1 MSQRSPFNQ
10 RNMSKIGTG
19 AADAEAEKPASAGM
33 ARKSPSSAKPA
44 REAAG
49 SVRVVKQHKNLDGS
63 TSTVGMTKEEKKE
76 VRRAEREEEDIFN
89 SLTNAMLKADEL
101 YTSRR
106 RMWWVFLGLGLV
118 FVVAAFA
125 SGYIGAP
132 DGSNMYDLSTTGGV
146 LSVVSLVLAYVFIIT
161 SLVYEWMKIRP
172 IRNEKQ
178 DKVAS
183 LSPKKRRAMLAD
195 LYEAS
200 ERKRAEKKSAK

>member
-1 MSQRSPFNQ
+1 MSQRSPFNK
-10 RNMSKIGTG
+10 RNQPQTE
-19 AADAEAEKPASAGM
+19 DEKKSSSGIT
-33 ARKSPSSAKPA
+33 RKSPTKAKPV
-44 REAAG
+44 REAAS
-49 SVRVVKQHKNLDGS
+49 SVRVVAKKKNPDGS
-63 TSTVGMTKEEKKE
+63 TSTVGMTKDEKKE

-118 FVVAAFA
+118 FVVAAFV

-178 DKVAS
+178 DKVTS
-183 LSPKKRRAMLAD
+183 LSSKKRRAMLAD
-195 LYEAS
+195 LYEAD

>member
-1 MSQRSPFNQ
+1 MSQRSPFNK
-10 RNMSKIGTG
+10 RNQPQTE
-19 AADAEAEKPASAGM
+19 DEKKSSSGIT
-33 ARKSPSSAKPA
+33 RKSPTKAKPV
-44 REAAG
+44 REAAS
-49 SVRVVKQHKNLDGS
+49 SVRVVAKKKNPDGS
-63 TSTVGMTKEEKKE
+63 TSTAGMTKEEKKE

-89 SLTNAMLKADEL
+89 SFTNAMLKADEL

-125 SGYIGAP
+125 SGYIGSP

-178 DKVAS
+178 DKVTS

-195 LYEAS
+195 LYEAD

>member
-1 MSQRSPFNQ
+1 MSQRSPFNK
-10 RNMSKIGTG
+10 RNQPQTE
-19 AADAEAEKPASAGM
+19 DEKKSSSGIT
-33 ARKSPSSAKPA
+33 RKSPTKAKPV
-44 REAAG
+44 REAAS
-49 SVRVVKQHKNLDGS
+49 SVRVVAKKKNPDGS
-63 TSTVGMTKEEKKE
+63 TSTVGMTKDEKKE
-76 VRRAEREEEDIFN
+76 VRRAEREEEGIFN

-118 FVVAAFA
+118 FVVAAFV

-178 DKVAS
+178 DKVTS

-195 LYEAS
+195 LYEAD

>member
-1 MSQRSPFNQ
+1 MSQRSSFNK
-10 RNMSKIGTG
+10 RNQPQTE
-19 AADAEAEKPASAGM
+19 DEKKSSSGIT
-33 ARKSPSSAKPA
+33 RKSPTKAKPV
-44 REAAG
+44 REAAS
-49 SVRVVKQHKNLDGS
+49 SVRVVAKKKNPDGS
-63 TSTVGMTKEEKKE
+63 TSTVGMTKDEKKE

-118 FVVAAFA
+118 FVVAAFV

-178 DKVAS
+178 DKVTS

-195 LYEAS
+195 LYEAD

>member
-1 MSQRSPFNQ
+1 MSQRSPFNK
-10 RNMSKIGTG
+10 RNQPQ
-19 AADAEAEKPASAGM
+19 AEDEKKSSSGIT
-33 ARKSPSSAKPA
+33 RKSPTKAKPV
-44 REAAG
+44 REAAS
-49 SVRVVKQHKNLDGS
+49 SVRVVAKKKNPDGS
-63 TSTVGMTKEEKKE
+63 TSTVGMTKDEKKE

-118 FVVAAFA
+118 FVVAAFV

-178 DKVAS
+178 DKVTS

-195 LYEAS
+195 LYEAD
-200 ERKRAEKKSAK
+200 ERKRAEKKSTK

>member
-1 MSQRSPFNQ
+1 MSQRSPFNK
-10 RNMSKIGTG
+10 RNQPQ
-19 AADAEAEKPASAGM
+19 AEDEKKSSSGIT
-33 ARKSPSSAKPA
+33 RKSPTKAKPV
-44 REAAG
+44 REAAS
-49 SVRVVKQHKNLDGS
+49 SVRVVAKKKNPDGS
-63 TSTVGMTKEEKKE
+63 TSTVGMTKDEKKE

-106 RMWWVFLGLGLV
+106 RIWWVFLGLGLV
-118 FVVAAFA
+118 FVVAAFV

-146 LSVVSLVLAYVFIIT
+146 LSVVSLVLAYVSIIT

-178 DKVAS
+178 DKVTS

-195 LYEAS
+195 LYEAD

>member
-1 MSQRSPFNQ
+1 MSQRSPFNK
-10 RNMSKIGTG
+10 RNQPQTE
-19 AADAEAEKPASAGM
+19 DEKKSSSGIT
-33 ARKSPSSAKPA
+33 RKSPTKAKPV
-44 REAAG
+44 REAAS
-49 SVRVVKQHKNLDGS
+49 SVRVVAKKKNPDGS
-63 TSTVGMTKEEKKE
+63 TSTVGMTKDEKKE

-118 FVVAAFA
+118 FVVAAFV

-178 DKVAS
+178 DKVTS

-195 LYEAS
+195 LYEAG

>member
-1 MSQRSPFNQ
+1 MSQRSPFNK
-10 RNMSKIGTG
+10 RNQPQ
-19 AADAEAEKPASAGM
+19 AEDEKKSSSGIT
-33 ARKSPSSAKPA
+33 RKSPTKAKPV
-44 REAAG
+44 REAAS
-49 SVRVVKQHKNLDGS
+49 SVRVVAKKKNPDGS
-63 TSTVGMTKEEKKE
+63 TSTVGMTKDEKKE

-106 RMWWVFLGLGLV
+106 RIWWVFLGLGLV
-118 FVVAAFA
+118 FVVAAFV

-132 DGSNMYDLSTTGGV
+132 DGSNMYDLSTTGGM

-178 DKVAS
+178 DKVTS

-195 LYEAS
+195 LYEAD

>member
-1 MSQRSPFNQ
+1 MSQRSPFNK
-10 RNMSKIGTG
+10 RNQPQTE
-19 AADAEAEKPASAGM
+19 DEKKSSSGIT
-33 ARKSPSSAKPA
+33 RKSPTKAKPV
-44 REAAG
+44 REAAS
-49 SVRVVKQHKNLDGS
+49 SVRVVAKKKNPDGS
-63 TSTVGMTKEEKKE
+63 TSTVGMTKDEKKE
-76 VRRAEREEEDIFN
+76 VRRAEREEEGIFN

-118 FVVAAFA
+118 FVVAAFV

-178 DKVAS
+178 DKVTS

-195 LYEAS
+195 LYEAN

>member
-1 MSQRSPFNQ
+1 MSQRSPFNK
-10 RNMSKIGTG
+10 RNQPQTE
-19 AADAEAEKPASAGM
+19 DEKKSSSGIT
-33 ARKSPSSAKPA
+33 RKSPTKAKPV

-49 SVRVVKQHKNLDGS
+49 SVRVVAKKKNPDGS
-63 TSTVGMTKEEKKE
+63 TSTAGMTKEEKKE

-146 LSVVSLVLAYVFIIT
+146 LSVASLVLAYVFIIT

-178 DKVAS
+178 DKVTS

-195 LYEAS
+195 LYEAD

>member
-1 MSQRSPFNQ
+1 MSQRSPFNK
-10 RNMSKIGTG
+10 RNQPQTE
-19 AADAEAEKPASAGM
+19 DEKKSSSGIT
-33 ARKSPSSAKPA
+33 RKSPTKAKPV
-44 REAAG
+44 REAAS
-49 SVRVVKQHKNLDGS
+49 SVRVVAKKKNPDGS
-63 TSTVGMTKEEKKE
+63 TSTVGMTKDEKKE

-118 FVVAAFA
+118 FVVAAFV

-161 SLVYEWMKIRP
+161 SLVYEWIKIRP

-178 DKVAS
+178 DKVTS

-195 LYEAS
+195 LYEAD

>member
-1 MSQRSPFNQ
+1 MSQRSPFNK
-10 RNMSKIGTG
+10 RNQPRTE
-19 AADAEAEKPASAGM
+19 DEKKSSSGIT
-33 ARKSPSSAKPA
+33 RKSPTKAKPV
-44 REAAG
+44 REAAS
-49 SVRVVKQHKNLDGS
+49 SVRVVAKKKNPDGS
-63 TSTVGMTKEEKKE
+63 TSTVGMTKDEKKE

-118 FVVAAFA
+118 FVVAAFV

-178 DKVAS
+178 DKVRS

-195 LYEAS
+195 LYEAD

>member
-1 MSQRSPFNQ
+1 MSQRSPFNK
-10 RNMSKIGTG
+10 RNQPKTE
-19 AADAEAEKPASAGM
+19 DEKKSSSGIT
-33 ARKSPSSAKPA
+33 RKSPTKAKPV
-44 REAAG
+44 REAAS
-49 SVRVVKQHKNLDGS
+49 SVRVVAKKKNPDGS
-63 TSTVGMTKEEKKE
+63 TSTAGMTKEEKKE

-146 LSVVSLVLAYVFIIT
+146 LSVVSLVLAYVSIIT

-178 DKVAS
+178 DKVTS

-195 LYEAS
+195 LYEAD

>member
-1 MSQRSPFNQ
+1 MSQRSPFNK
-10 RNMSKIGTG
+10 RNQPQTE
-19 AADAEAEKPASAGM
+19 DEKKSSSGIT
-33 ARKSPSSAKPA
+33 RKSPTKAKPV
-44 REAAG
+44 REAAS
-49 SVRVVKQHKNLDGS
+49 SVRVVAKKKNPDGS
-63 TSTVGMTKEEKKE
+63 TSTVGMTKDEKKE

-89 SLTNAMLKADEL
+89 ALTNAMLKADEL

-118 FVVAAFA
+118 FVVAAFV

-178 DKVAS
+178 DKVTS

-195 LYEAS
+195 LYEAD

>member
-1 MSQRSPFNQ
+1 MSQRSPFNK
-10 RNMSKIGTG
+10 RNQPQ
-19 AADAEAEKPASAGM
+19 AEDEKKSSSGIT
-33 ARKSPSSAKPA
+33 RKSPTKAKPV
-44 REAAG
+44 REAAS
-49 SVRVVKQHKNLDGS
+49 SVRVVAKKKNPDGS

-118 FVVAAFA
+118 FVVAAFV

-172 IRNEKQ
+172 IRNEKR
-178 DKVAS
+178 DKVTS

-195 LYEAS
+195 LYEAD

>member
-1 MSQRSPFNQ
+1 MSQRSPFNK
-10 RNMSKIGTG
+10 RNQPQTE
-19 AADAEAEKPASAGM
+19 DEKKSSSGIT
-33 ARKSPSSAKPA
+33 RKSPTKAKPV
-44 REAAG
+44 REAAS
-49 SVRVVKQHKNLDGS
+49 SVRVVAKKKNPDGS
-63 TSTVGMTKEEKKE
+63 TSTAGMTKEEKKE

-178 DKVAS
+178 NKVAS

>member
-1 MSQRSPFNQ
+1 MSQRSPFNK
-10 RNMSKIGTG
+10 RNQPQTE
-19 AADAEAEKPASAGM
+19 DEKKSSSGIT
-33 ARKSPSSAKPA
+33 RKSPTKAKPV
-44 REAAG
+44 REAAS
-49 SVRVVKQHKNLDGS
+49 SVRVVAKKKNPDGS

-106 RMWWVFLGLGLV
+106 RVWWVFLGLGLV
-118 FVVAAFA
+118 FVVAAFV

-178 DKVAS
+178 DKVMS

-195 LYEAS
+195 LYEAE

>member
-1 MSQRSPFNQ
+1 MSQRSPFNK
-10 RNMSKIGTG
+10 RNQPKTE
-19 AADAEAEKPASAGM
+19 DEKKSSSGIT
-33 ARKSPSSAKPA
+33 RKSPTKAKPV
-44 REAAG
+44 REAAS
-49 SVRVVKQHKNLDGS
+49 SVRVVAKKKNPDGS
-63 TSTVGMTKEEKKE
+63 TSTAGMTKEEKKE

>member
-1 MSQRSPFNQ
+1 MSQRSPFNK
-10 RNMSKIGTG
+10 RNQPQTE
-19 AADAEAEKPASAGM
+19 DEKKSSSGIT
-33 ARKSPSSAKPA
+33 RKSPTKAKPV
-44 REAAG
+44 REAAS
-49 SVRVVKQHKNLDGS
+49 SVRVVAKKKNPDGS
-63 TSTVGMTKEEKKE
+63 TSTVGMTKDEKKE

-118 FVVAAFA
+118 FVVAAFV

-178 DKVAS
+178 DKVTS

-195 LYEAS
+195 LYEAD
-200 ERKRAEKKSAK
+200 EHKRAEKKSAK

>member
-1 MSQRSPFNQ
+1 MSQRSPFNK
-10 RNMSKIGTG
+10 RNQPQTE
-19 AADAEAEKPASAGM
+19 DEKKSSSGIT
-33 ARKSPSSAKPA
+33 RKSPTKAKPV
-44 REAAG
+44 REAAS
-49 SVRVVKQHKNLDGS
+49 SVRVVAKKKNPDGS
-63 TSTVGMTKEEKKE
+63 TSTVGMTKDEKKE

-118 FVVAAFA
+118 FVVAAFV

-172 IRNEKQ
+172 IRNEKR
-178 DKVAS
+178 DKVTS

-195 LYEAS
+195 LYEAD

>member
-1 MSQRSPFNQ
+1 MSQRSPFNK
-10 RNMSKIGTG
+10 RNQPQT
-19 AADAEAEKPASAGM
+19 ENEKKSSSGIT
-33 ARKSPSSAKPA
+33 RKSPTKAKPV
-44 REAAG
+44 REAAS
-49 SVRVVKQHKNLDGS
+49 SVRVVAKKKNPDGS
-63 TSTVGMTKEEKKE
+63 TSTVGMTKDEKKE

-89 SLTNAMLKADEL
+89 YLTNAMLKADEL

-118 FVVAAFA
+118 FVVAAFV

-178 DKVAS
+178 DKVTS

-195 LYEAS
+195 LYEAD
-200 ERKRAEKKSAK
+200 ERKRVEKKSAK

>member
-1 MSQRSPFNQ
+1 MSQRSPFNK
-10 RNMSKIGTG
+10 RNQPQTQ
-19 AADAEAEKPASAGM
+19 EEKKASSAGM
-33 ARKSPSSAKPA
+33 TRKSPTKAKPV

-49 SVRVVKQHKNLDGS
+49 SVRVVAKKKNPDGS

-76 VRRAEREEEDIFN
+76 VRRAEREEEDVFN
-89 SLTNAMLKADEL
+89 TLTNAMLKADEL

-106 RMWWVFLGLGLV
+106 RIWWVFLGLGLV
-118 FVVAAFA
+118 FVVAAFV

-178 DKVAS
+178 DKVTS

-195 LYEAS
+195 LYEAD

>member
-1 MSQRSPFNQ
+1 MSQRSPFNK
-10 RNMSKIGTG
+10 RNQPQTE
-19 AADAEAEKPASAGM
+19 DEKKSSSGIT
-33 ARKSPSSAKPA
+33 RKSPTKAKPV
-44 REAAG
+44 REAAS
-49 SVRVVKQHKNLDGS
+49 SVRVVAKKKNPDGS
-63 TSTVGMTKEEKKE
+63 TSTVGMTKDEKKE

-118 FVVAAFA
+118 FVVAAFV

-172 IRNEKQ
+172 IRNEKR
-178 DKVAS
+178 DKVTS
-183 LSPKKRRAMLAD
+183 LSPKKRRAMLAG
-195 LYEAS
+195 LYEAD

>member
-1 MSQRSPFNQ
+1 MSQRSPFNK
-10 RNMSKIGTG
+10 RNQPQ
-19 AADAEAEKPASAGM
+19 AEDEKKSSSGIT
-33 ARKSPSSAKPA
+33 RKSPTKAKPV
-44 REAAG
+44 REAAS
-49 SVRVVKQHKNLDGS
+49 SVRVVAKKKNPDGS
-63 TSTVGMTKEEKKE
+63 TSTVGMTKDEKKE
-76 VRRAEREEEDIFN
+76 VRRAEREGEDIFN

-118 FVVAAFA
+118 FVVAAFV

-178 DKVAS
+178 DKVTS

-195 LYEAS
+195 LYEAD

>member
-1 MSQRSPFNQ
+1 MSQRSPFNK
-10 RNMSKIGTG
+10 RNQPQ
-19 AADAEAEKPASAGM
+19 AEDEKKSSSGIT
-33 ARKSPSSAKPA
+33 RKSPTKAKPV
-44 REAAG
+44 REAAS
-49 SVRVVKQHKNLDGS
+49 SVRIVAKKKNPDGS

-118 FVVAAFA
+118 FVVAAFV

-178 DKVAS
+178 DKVTS

-195 LYEAS
+195 LYEAD

>member
-1 MSQRSPFNQ
+1 MSQRSPFNK
-10 RNMSKIGTG
+10 RNQPQTE
-19 AADAEAEKPASAGM
+19 DEKKSSSGIT
-33 ARKSPSSAKPA
+33 RKSPTKAKPV

-49 SVRVVKQHKNLDGS
+49 SVRVVAKKKNPDGS
-63 TSTVGMTKEEKKE
+63 TSTAGMTKEEKKE

-118 FVVAAFA
+118 FVVAAFV

-178 DKVAS
+178 DKVTS

-195 LYEAS
+195 LYEAD

>member
-1 MSQRSPFNQ
+1 MSQRSPFNK
-10 RNMSKIGTG
+10 RNQPQ
-19 AADAEAEKPASAGM
+19 AEEEKKSSSGIT
-33 ARKSPSSAKPA
+33 RKSPTKAKPV
-44 REAAG
+44 REAAS
-49 SVRVVKQHKNLDGS
+49 SVRVVAKKKNPDGS

-118 FVVAAFA
+118 FVVAAFV

-178 DKVAS
+178 DKVTS

-195 LYEAS
+195 LYEAD

>member
-1 MSQRSPFNQ
+1 MSQRSPFNK
-10 RNMSKIGTG
+10 RNQPQTE
-19 AADAEAEKPASAGM
+19 DEKKSSSGIT
-33 ARKSPSSAKPA
+33 RKSPTKAKPV
-44 REAAG
+44 REAAS
-49 SVRVVKQHKNLDGS
+49 SVRVVAKKKNPDGS
-63 TSTVGMTKEEKKE
+63 TSTAGMTKEEKKE
-76 VRRAEREEEDIFN
+76 ARRAEREEEDIFN

-106 RMWWVFLGLGLV
+106 RVWWVFLGLGLV

-178 DKVAS
+178 DKVTS

-195 LYEAS
+195 LYEAD

>member
-1 MSQRSPFNQ
+1 MSQRSPFNK
-10 RNMSKIGTG
+10 RNQPKTE
-19 AADAEAEKPASAGM
+19 DEKKSSSGIT
-33 ARKSPSSAKPA
+33 RKSPTKAKPV
-44 REAAG
+44 REAAS
-49 SVRVVKQHKNLDGS
+49 SVRVVAKKKNPDGS
-63 TSTVGMTKEEKKE
+63 TSTTGMTKEEKKE

-178 DKVAS
+178 DKVTS

-195 LYEAS
+195 LYEAD

>member
-1 MSQRSPFNQ
+1 MSQRSPFNK
-10 RNMSKIGTG
+10 RNQPQTE
-19 AADAEAEKPASAGM
+19 DEKKSSSGIT
-33 ARKSPSSAKPA
+33 RKSPTKAKPV
-44 REAAG
+44 REAAS
-49 SVRVVKQHKNLDGS
+49 SVRVVAKKKNPDGS
-63 TSTVGMTKEEKKE
+63 TSTVGMTKDEKKE

-118 FVVAAFA
+118 FVVAAFV

-178 DKVAS
+178 DKVTS

-195 LYEAS
+195 LYEAD
-200 ERKRAEKKSAK
+200 ERKRAEKKSAN

>member
-1 MSQRSPFNQ
+1 MSQRSPFNK
-10 RNMSKIGTG
+10 RNQPQTE
-19 AADAEAEKPASAGM
+19 DEKKSSSGIT
-33 ARKSPSSAKPA
+33 RKSPTKAKPV

-49 SVRVVKQHKNLDGS
+49 SVRVVAKKKNPDGS
-63 TSTVGMTKEEKKE
+63 TSTAGMTKEEKKE

-178 DKVAS
+178 DKVTS

-195 LYEAS
+195 LYEAD

>member
-1 MSQRSPFNQ
+1 MSQRSPFNK
-10 RNMSKIGTG
+10 RNQSQTE
-19 AADAEAEKPASAGM
+19 DEKKSSSGIT
-33 ARKSPSSAKPA
+33 RKSPTKAKPV
-44 REAAG
+44 REAAS
-49 SVRVVKQHKNLDGS
+49 SVRVVAKKKNPDGS
-63 TSTVGMTKEEKKE
+63 TSTVGMTKDEKKE

-118 FVVAAFA
+118 FVVAAFV

-178 DKVAS
+178 DKVTS

-195 LYEAS
+195 LYEAD

>member
-1 MSQRSPFNQ
+1 MSQRSPFNK
-10 RNMSKIGTG
+10 SSSGIT
-19 AADAEAEKPASAGM
+19 
-33 ARKSPSSAKPA
+33 RKSPTKAKPV
-44 REAAG
+44 REAAS
-49 SVRVVKQHKNLDGS
+49 SVRVVAKKKNPDGS
-63 TSTVGMTKEEKKE
+63 TSTAGMTKEEKKE

-125 SGYIGAP
+125 SGYIGSP

-178 DKVAS
+178 DKVTS

-195 LYEAS
+195 LYEAD

>member
-1 MSQRSPFNQ
+1 MSQRSPFNK
-10 RNMSKIGTG
+10 RNQPQTE
-19 AADAEAEKPASAGM
+19 DEKKSSSGIT
-33 ARKSPSSAKPA
+33 RKSPTKAKPV

-49 SVRVVKQHKNLDGS
+49 SVRVVAKKKNPDGS

-76 VRRAEREEEDIFN
+76 ARRAEREEEDIFN

-106 RMWWVFLGLGLV
+106 RIWWVFLGLGLV
-118 FVVAAFA
+118 FVVAAFV

-178 DKVAS
+178 DRVTS

-195 LYEAS
+195 LYEAD

>member
-1 MSQRSPFNQ
+1 MSQRSPFNK
-10 RNMSKIGTG
+10 RNQPQT
-19 AADAEAEKPASAGM
+19 DEEKKSSSSGM
-33 ARKSPSSAKPA
+33 TRKSPTKAKPV

-49 SVRVVKQHKNLDGS
+49 SVRVVAKKKNPDGS

-89 SLTNAMLKADEL
+89 SLTNALLKADGL
-101 YTSRR
+101 YASRR
-106 RMWWVFLGLGLV
+106 RMWWVFLGLGLL

-132 DGSNMYDLSTTGGV
+132 DGSNMYNLSTTGGV

-161 SLVYEWMKIRP
+161 SLVYAWMKIRP

-183 LSPKKRRAMLAD
+183 LSTKKRRALLAQMF
-195 LYEAS
+195 EEE
-200 ERKRAEKKSAK
+200 ERKRAEKKSGK

>member
-1 MSQRSPFNQ
+1 MSQRSPFNK
-10 RNMSKIGTG
+10 RNRPQ
-19 AADAEAEKPASAGM
+19 AEDEKKSSSGIT
-33 ARKSPSSAKPA
+33 RKSPTKAKPV
-44 REAAG
+44 REAAS
-49 SVRVVKQHKNLDGS
+49 SVRVVAKKKNPDGS

-101 YTSRR
+101 YNSRR

-118 FVVAAFA
+118 FVVAAFV

-178 DKVAS
+178 DKVTS

-195 LYEAS
+195 LYEAD

>member
-1 MSQRSPFNQ
+1 MSQRSPFNK
-10 RNMSKIGTG
+10 RNQPKT
-19 AADAEAEKPASAGM
+19 DEEKKSSSSGM
-33 ARKSPSSAKPA
+33 TRKSPTKAKPV

-49 SVRVVKQHKNLDGS
+49 SVRVVAKKKNPDGS

-89 SLTNAMLKADEL
+89 SLTNALLKADEL
-101 YTSRR
+101 YASRR
-106 RMWWVFLGLGLV
+106 RMWWVFLGLGLL

-132 DGSNMYDLSTTGGV
+132 DGSNMYNLSTTGGV

-178 DKVAS
+178 NKVAS
-183 LSPKKRRAMLAD
+183 LSPKKRRALLAQMF
-195 LYEAS
+195 EEE
-200 ERKRAEKKSAK
+200 ERKRAEKKSGK

>member
-1 MSQRSPFNQ
+1 MSQRSPFNK
-10 RNMSKIGTG
+10 RNQPKTE
-19 AADAEAEKPASAGM
+19 DEKKSSSGIT
-33 ARKSPSSAKPA
+33 RKSPTKAKPV
-44 REAAG
+44 REAAS
-49 SVRVVKQHKNLDGS
+49 SVRVVAKKKNPDGS
-63 TSTVGMTKEEKKE
+63 TSTVGMTKDEKKE

-118 FVVAAFA
+118 FVVAAFV

-178 DKVAS
+178 DKVTS

-195 LYEAS
+195 LYEAD

>member
-1 MSQRSPFNQ
+1 MSQRSPFNK
-10 RNMSKIGTG
+10 RNQPQTE
-19 AADAEAEKPASAGM
+19 DEKKSSSGIT
-33 ARKSPSSAKPA
+33 RKSPTKAKPV
-44 REAAG
+44 REAAS
-49 SVRVVKQHKNLDGS
+49 SVRVVAKKKNPDGS

-118 FVVAAFA
+118 FVVAAFV

-178 DKVAS
+178 DKVRS

-195 LYEAS
+195 LYEAD